1 MKRWAALAAVGV
13 ISGCG
18 QPLTGDIKA
27 DYIESVVSDAKREAL
42 RRGKRDA
49 LDRFSV
55 RVETSDKFGNEG
67 DAPALS
73 FSWTQADLDKVNW
86 KGIADYQVLDL
97 ASVRIDHPNG
107 VMALHDWCDENGRSL
122 TPRLCGPERA
132 RAEEEWVSRNG

>member
-1 MKRWAALAAVGV
+1 MKRWVALAAVGV

-73 FSWTQADLDKVNW
+73 FSWAQSDLDKVNW

-107 VMALHDWCDENGRSL
+107 VIALNDWCDLDGRML
-122 TPRLCGPERA
+122 TPHLCGVERT
-132 RAEEEWVSRNG
+132 RAENEWVARGN

>member
-1 MKRWAALAAVGV
+1 MKRWAALAAVGF

-18 QPLTGDIKA
+18 QPLTGDITA

-49 LDRFSV
+49 LDGFSV
-55 RVETSDKFGNEG
+55 TVETSDKFGNTS

-73 FSWTQADLDKVNW
+73 FSWAQADLDKVNW

-97 ASVRIDHPNG
+97 ATVRIDHSNG
-107 VMALHDWCDENGRSL
+107 VVALHDWCDENGRSL

>member
-1 MKRWAALAAVGV
+1 MKRWAALAAAGV

-55 RVETSDKFGNEG
+55 RVETSDKFGNQG

-73 FSWTQADLDKVNW
+73 FSWAQTDLDRVNW

-97 ASVRIDHPNG
+97 ASVRIDDPNG
-107 VMALHDWCDENGRSL
+107 VIALHDWCGPDGRVL
-122 TPRLCGPERA
+122 TPRLCGAERA
-132 RAEEEWVSRNG
+132 RAENEWVARGN